1 MIKYF
6 VKFSFACNFQDEQV
20 IWSQKNLLKTVNWSK
35 YNTVSPEKKYYFLDN
50 IKWLVMS
57 ATWKHFNINSIIGP
71 LGTQWLILATNVT
84 QKMLESPDSMCS

>member
-35 YNTVSPEKKYYFLDN
+35 YNTVSPEKNTTF
-50 IKWLVMS
+50 
-57 ATWKHFNINSIIGP
+57 
-71 LGTQWLILATNVT
+71 
-84 QKMLESPDSMCS
+84 